1 MKEMD
6 FAVTGMSCAA
16 CAANITRTVRRLPG
30 VSFVDV
36 NLLSARMKVR
46 FDPAVASA
54 EAISDAVRA
63 IGYDARP
70 QDDGTAAAPLQA
82 GVKENEKEK
91 EARARMD
98 AMRRRLILSLVL
110 LVPLMYLAMGPMM
123 GLPLPFG
130 LADLH
135 VLSAFL
141 QLLLTLPI
149 LYVNRAFFSN
159 GLRALFHRVP
169 NMDTLVAIGSGAS
182 VLYGIYV
189 IAAMIYGQDIGD
201 HSIVMQYHHAL
212 YFESGAMV
220 LALVTLGKYLETR
233 SRAHTT
239 DAISKLVR
247 LSPDTACVLRDGAE
261 VPLPVGEVRTGDIL
275 VIRPGDRIP
284 VDGEITE
291 GDGYVDQSALT
302 GESLPVEKHA
312 GDTVLSATVNQNG
325 SFYFRA
331 SRVGKDTTLSQII
344 RLVEEAGN
352 SRAPIARMADRV
364 SGVFVPIVLGI
375 AALTAAVWLIAGAGF
390 SFALNCAVS
399 VLVISCPCAL
409 GLATPVAIMVGTGR
423 AAEEGI
429 LIKSAE
435 SLEKLHAIDTVVL
448 DKTGTITEGRPR
460 VIDLLPLDPAADET
474 ALLTLAAACEA
485 GSDHPLAAA
494 VLDRAQTASI
504 VPPPAPGL
512 CVLPGRGVESRAD
525 GRILLG
531 GNAALM
537 KENNL
542 LTDAA
547 ARQADAWSGEGKTPL
562 FFAENGRLVGMLSV
576 ADEVRPT
583 SRTAIRRMRKMGL
596 SVIMLTGDN
605 RRTAEGVRRGLD
617 LSDVIAD
624 VLPQDKEAVI
634 RRLQEEGHRVAMVGD
649 GINDAPA
656 LTRADVGIAIGAGAD
671 IALDAA
677 DIVLMKNSLADV
689 ETAIRLS
696 RAVIRNIR
704 MNLFWAF
711 FYNLLGIPVAAGVLY
726 PVFGVLLTPMI
737 GSAAM
742 SISSVSVVLNALRLR
757 RFRVTGAEEYRAAA
771 PEKAEESIAENTE
784 TRKESVM
791 KKQLTVEGMMCDHC
805 RSHVEKALAALPGVA
820 AVAVDLSAGTAT
832 VTLTAPLEDAVLMD
846 AVRAAGYTPRTCTA
860 L

>member
-30 VSFVDV
+30 VSEVNV
-36 NLLSARMKVR
+36 NLLSARMKVS
-46 FDPAVASA
+46 FDPDVTSPAK
-54 EAISDAVRA
+54 ISDAVRA
-63 IGYDARP
+63 IGYGARP
-70 QDDGTAAAPLQA
+70 QDDGAAADPAAEA
-82 GVKENEKEK
+82 GKENEKEK

-98 AMRRRLILSLVL
+98 AMRRRLIISLVL
-110 LVPLMYLAMGPMM
+110 LVPLMYIAMGPMI

-130 LADLH
+130 LSDLH

-182 VLYGIYV
+182 VLYGIFV

-261 VPLPVGEVRTGDIL
+261 VTLPIGEVRTGDIL

-302 GESLPVEKHA
+302 GESLPVEKHP

-352 SRAPIARMADRV
+352 SRAPIARLADRV

-375 AALTAAVWLIAGAGF
+375 AALTAIVWLIAGNGF

-435 SLEKLHAIDTVVL
+435 SLEKLHAVDTVVL

-460 VIDLLPLDPAADET
+460 VIDLLLLDSAADET

-485 GSDHPLAAA
+485 GSDHPLATA
-494 VLDRAQTASI
+494 VLDRAQEAGIT
-504 VPPPAPGL
+504 PPPAPGL
-512 CVLPGRGVESRAD
+512 RVLPGRGVESRAD
-525 GRILLG
+525 GRILLA

-537 KENNL
+537 RENGL
-542 LTDAA
+542 LTEEAT
-547 ARQADAWSGEGKTPL
+547 RQADAWSGEGKTPL

-583 SRTAIRRMRKMGL
+583 SRTAIEEMRKMGL

-605 RRTAEGVRRGLD
+605 RRTAEGVRRGLA

-634 RRLQEEGHRVAMVGD
+634 RRLQDEGHCVAMVGD

-689 ETAIRLS
+689 VTAVRLS

-726 PVFGVLLTPMI
+726 PFFGVLLTPMI

-742 SISSVSVVLNALRLR
+742 SFSSVSVVLNALRLR
-757 RFRVTGAEEYRAAA
+757 RFRATGAGDDHAAA
-771 PEKAEESIAENTE
+771 PEKPTENTE
-784 TRKESVM
+784 TGKESAM
-791 KKQLTVEGMMCDHC
+791 KKQLKIEGMMCDHC
-805 RSHVEKALAALPGVA
+805 RAHVEKALSALPGVTA
-820 AVAVDLSAGTAT
+820 AAVDLAAGTAT
-832 VTLTAPLEDAVLMD
+832 VTLASPVEDTALMA
-846 AVRAAGYTPRTCTA
+846 AVRDAGYTPLSCTA